1 MSIYA
6 VTYNY
11 SGDADELSAIRP
23 THREWLKAQFD
34 SGALLASGPII
45 DRPSALLIFK
55 SNSIE
60 ELSSLLD
67 QDPFDIAVLIGERVI
82 EEWNPIYGPFESAK

>member
-23 THREWLKAQFD
+23 THREWLKVQFD
-34 SGALLASGPII
+34 EGALLASGPIS

-55 SNSIE
+55 SGSIE
-60 ELSSLLD
+60 ELSALLD
-67 QDPFDIAVLIGERVI
+67 HDPFDIAGLIGERVI
-82 EEWNPIYGPFESAK
+82 EQWNPIYGPFESAN